1 VDLGGATED
10 KARAYSDTLRYMSR
24 GYDYSSGIPL
34 SFDEWSKTT
43 IYAFDMTSQ
52 PESFAGAPAT
62 IELKATS
69 NANGLASKE
78 WSVCI
83 LSEKRVQVSYSGQS
97 SVVLVN

>member
-1 VDLGGATED
+1 
-10 KARAYSDTLRYMSR
+10 
-24 GYDYSSGIPL
+24 
-34 SFDEWSKTT
+34 
-43 IYAFDMTSQ
+43 MTSQ

-78 WSVCI
+78 WSVAV